1 MGFRKSDYGV
11 YNACKQCGTISCHKH
26 MISQAP
32 TQKSTYKYDY
42 NDKDKVGCRGLSK
55 VKDTIF
61 QFEDKKKTEKMFILV
76 HFFISF
82 GMFAYQNWLSWHVL
96 KLFYFL
102 RHKPE
107 LLKKSL
113 TLCKKQFE

>member
-61 QFEDKKKTEKMFILV
+61 QFEDKKKTEKNVHIGPLFHFILNV
-76 HFFISF
+76 R
-82 GMFAYQNWLSWHVL
+82 LSKLAVMACFKVVL
-96 KLFYFL
+96 FSPSQTRIIKEITYLM
-102 RHKPE
+102 
-107 LLKKSL
+107 
-113 TLCKKQFE
+113 